1 MNISEA
7 HSVEY
12 ESAINLLSRHNQ
24 LQLLDYYGEL
34 DEEKRRILLK
44 DIIVPSAVR
53 AESILPL
60 RQGALKILPKIG
72 KNTRKKA

>member
-1 MNISEA
+1 M
-7 HSVEY
+7 EY

-44 DIIVPSAVR
+44 DIEKVNFSVFIDFYHFHR
-53 AESILPL
+53 Y
-60 RQGALKILPKIG
+60 
-72 KNTRKKA
+72 N